1 MKYLVLKSAF
11 GAAFVTLGIS
21 FLMLSTEVALACHAI
36 GIPSVVGNPG
46 SPECNAALAAA
57 AAPEIGATGS
67 LAALA
72 AVGAIAALVW
82 ERRKN
87 R

>member
-21 FLMLSTEVALACHAI
+21 FLMMSTEVARACHAV
-36 GIPSVVGNPG
+36 GIPSIAGDPD
-46 SPECNAALAAA
+46 SPQCQAALAAA
-57 AAPEIGATGS
+57 NAPEISATGS